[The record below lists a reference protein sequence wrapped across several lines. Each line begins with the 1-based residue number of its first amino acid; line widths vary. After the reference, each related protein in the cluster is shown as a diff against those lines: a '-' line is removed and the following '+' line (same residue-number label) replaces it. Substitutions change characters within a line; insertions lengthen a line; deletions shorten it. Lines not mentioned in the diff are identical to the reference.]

1 MFIFKFQSFENDTTK
16 MRRKAA
22 LSTYRQIAETTI
34 EPKNFTLKTVED
46 VILIIDF
53 TLWPIPVKDGKTNV
67 KIPLSDIRIA
77 RRI

>member
-1 MFIFKFQSFENDTTK
+1 MEDGHHKK
-16 MRRKAA
+16 RREAA

-53 TLWPIPVKDGKTNV
+53 TLWPTPVKDGKTNV
-67 KIPLSDIRIA
+67 KIPRSDVRVA
-77 RRI
+77 RGM